1 LLTYREKILRE
12 YRTIAYY
19 FGKLIIGIG
28 VVQLIPIPML
38 MFQTSTFLDFIAF
51 IAPAA
56 LAIIGGYAIVKYT
69 INGATAFSMKSGAVV
84 VTLTWVVAVILG
96 AIPFVVTGQLT
107 WLDAIFEAM
116 SGWTTTGLSMV
127 DVSQTSPVFLFW
139 RSLMQFVGGAGL
151 AVLMLSAVVGPE
163 ANGLYEAE
171 ARSDRFVP
179 NVIDTSRIL
188 LKLYLTYFGVGA
200 VLYMLSGMT
209 WFDAINHSM
218 AVLSTGGF
226 STRGESIGY
235 WNSISVETVTLVL
248 MILGTTN
255 FSTHYVLLTQRRIKT
270 LMDNEVVAFFVLMG
284 ITVPLILYALV
295 NTVYQGVGHTFRI
308 ALFQAISALSTT
320 GFQTVPFTHWTE
332 TAVLLII
339 ILMIIGGGTGATAGG
354 LKLYRISLA
363 FKTVYWS
370 IKSKLFPRTAIIRH
384 TLNKQGEEVVIS
396 HEHLLEVAFYI
407 FIYLMTYLAGVLVL
421 MFSGFSLRDSL
432 FEFASS
438 LGTVGLSVGIT
449 GPDMPAAAKVAEIL
463 GMWLGRLEF
472 TAIIVAIS
480 KLVKDCWQSLRS

>member
-1 LLTYREKILRE
+1 MLTNREKLLKE

-19 FGKLIIGIG
+19 FGKLLMGIG
-28 VVQLIPIPML
+28 VVQLLPIPL
-38 MFQTSTFLDFIAF
+38 LLFQTSTFIDLISFF
-51 IAPAA
+51 APAA
-56 LAIIGGYAIVKYT
+56 LAIMGGYGIVRYT
-69 INGATAFSMKSGAVV
+69 KNMVSAFSMKSGAVV
-84 VTLTWVVAVILG
+84 VSFTWVIAVILG
-96 AIPFVVTGQLT
+96 AVPFVVAGQLT

-127 DVSQTSPVFLFW
+127 DVSKASPVFLFW
-139 RSLMQFVGGAGL
+139 RSLMQFVGGAGI
-151 AVLMLSAVVGPE
+151 AVLALSAVIGPE

-171 ARSDRFVP
+171 ARNDRFVP

-188 LKLYLTYFGVGA
+188 IKLYLTYFGVGT

-209 WFDAINHSM
+209 WFDAVNHSM

-235 WNSISVETVTLVL
+235 WNSISVEAVTLVL

-255 FSTHYVLLTQRRIKT
+255 FSTHYVLLSQRRIRA
-270 LMDNEVVAFFVLMG
+270 LMDNEVKAFFILMG
-284 ITVPLILYALV
+284 ITVPLILYALIS
-295 NTVYQGVGHTFRI
+295 NVYQGVGHTFRI
-308 ALFQAISALSTT
+308 ALFQAFSALSTT

-354 LKLYRISLA
+354 LKLYRVSLA
-363 FKTVYWS
+363 FKTIYWS
-370 IKSKLFPRTAIIRH
+370 IKTKLFPRTAIIRH
-384 TLNKQGEEVVIS
+384 TVNRQGDEVIITQ
-396 HEHLLEVAFYI
+396 EHLLEVAFYI
-407 FIYLMTYLAGVLVL
+407 FIYFMTYLVGVLVF
-421 MFSGFSLRDSL
+421 MFSGYGLKDSL
-432 FEFASS
+432 FEFASA

-480 KLVKDCWQSLRS
+480 KLFKDFLYSPKT